1 MLDGKA
7 ARAVAF
13 LVFLACAGLLG
24 WIHRDDLWPG
34 EEANVARDDP
44 AAACIAE
51 RTADIERM
59 VDEGRIEPAQAELFE
74 ERARGMC
81 RDQAGGGGSGPTLPG
96 LPRQ

>member
-13 LVFLACAGLLG
+13 LVFLGCAALLG

-34 EEANVARDDP
+34 EDADVARDDP
-44 AAACIAE
+44 AAGCIAE

-59 VDEGRIEPAQAELFE
+59 VDEGLIERAQAELFT
-74 ERARGMC
+74 ERAVGMC
-81 RDQAGGGGSGPTLPG
+81 RDQAGGGAAPPRPG
-96 LPRQ
+96 LPPQ